1 MKRIVAM
8 GGGGFSMEPDNP
20 LLDDFVLGLTGK
32 PRPKVCFVP
41 TASGDSESYV
51 RRFFEAFSVG
61 RAEASYLS
69 LFQRILPD
77 LRTLTLPEMRAEILA
92 QDVIYVGGGSTVNLL
107 AVWRA
112 HSLHTI
118 LREAWEA
125 GVVLCGVSAG
135 ALCWF
140 EGGSTDSF
148 GKLAPLRD
156 GLGFLPGSLCPH
168 YDSEEQRCPTY
179 HQFIAGSLPG
189 GYAADDSAALY
200 FAGTQLVESISSVPN
215 ARAYRV
221 ERYARG
227 VTETPLATRFL
238 G

>member
-1 MKRIVAM
+1 MKQIVAM
-8 GGGGFSMEPDNP
+8 GGGGFSMEPENP
-20 LLDDFVLGLTGK
+20 VLDDFTLTLTGK
-32 PRPKVCFVP
+32 PRPKICFVP
-41 TASGDSESYV
+41 TASGDSEGYTEK
-51 RRFFEAFSVG
+51 FYAAFPDD
-61 RAEASYLS
+61 RAEASHLS
-69 LFQRILPD
+69 LFKRTEPD
-77 LRTLTLPEMRAEILA
+77 LRAFVMV
-92 QDVIYVGGGSTVNLL
+92 QDVVYVGGGSTVNLL

-112 HSLHTI
+112 HGLDSV
-118 LREAWEA
+118 LREAWES

-168 YDSEEQRCPTY
+168 YDGEEERRPAFP
-179 HQFIAGSLPG
+179 QFIASGLPD
-189 GYAADDSAALY
+189 GYGVDDSAALH
-200 FAGTQLVESISSVPN
+200 FEGTQLVEAVSSVPN

-221 ERYARG
+221 ERQGDA
-227 VTETPLATRFL
+227 VVETPQATRFL